1 MSRGHAVELDQE
13 KRSGIYRELV
23 ICLAQ
28 PNHYMLGSCRDHRA
42 ACEQGWI
49 IAG

>member
-1 MSRGHAVELDQE
+1 MIRDIPGAGYLLS
-13 KRSGIYRELV
+13 STY
-23 ICLAQ
+23 
-28 PNHYMLGSCRDHRA
+28 HYMLGSCRDHRA